1 MPAPDPYVEPERFY
15 RYAKRRQER
24 GLAIQPHPLDG
35 RIPEARHVEMLRL
48 RLVEK
53 LTLREIGE
61 RVGGI
66 TATTVQNLLNH
77 YFDVP
82 GIRDAKET
90 PTAKVPASFI
100 EVLQDMVRDERRS
113 GRAVILNALRKRHT
127 AEWERLGESAGAE
140 RRAAWRNLKRIGSFL
155 ASVGAEKEA

>member
-1 MPAPDPYVEPERFY
+1 MPAPDPYAEPERFY

-48 RLVEK
+48 RLMEK
-53 LTLREIGE
+53 LTLREVGE

-90 PTAKVPASFI
+90 PTVKVPAGFI
-100 EVLQDMVRDERRS
+100 EILQDMVRDECRG
-113 GRAVILNALRKRHT
+113 GREVIVNALRKRQA
-127 AEWERLGESAGAE
+127 AEWKRLAESGGAE
-140 RRAAWRNLKRIGSFL
+140 RRVAWWNLKRIGSFL
-155 ASVGAEKEA
+155 ASVGAEREA